1 MEYPV
6 LQFSSDTLFPFL
18 PLSFFFSPF
27 FLFALHSGFPTDITS
42 LNYVAK
48 DERLDFRVFREAFCL
63 QQYLCLDPVSC
74 LFESN

>member
-18 PLSFFFSPF
+18 PLFFFPVSI
-27 FLFALHSGFPTDITS
+27 LFALYSGFSTDITGS
-42 LNYVAK
+42 NYVAK
-48 DERLDFRVFREAFCL
+48 DKLLDFRVFREAFCL